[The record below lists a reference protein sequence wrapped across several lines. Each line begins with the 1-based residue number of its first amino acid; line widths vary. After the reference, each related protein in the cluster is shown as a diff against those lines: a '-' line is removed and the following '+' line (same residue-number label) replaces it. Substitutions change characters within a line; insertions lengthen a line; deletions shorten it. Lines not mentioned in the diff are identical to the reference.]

1 MSEEQNLVPPAVPA
15 DAEVPAKPA
24 RRKAPARTSRKKAE
38 VVAEAP
44 AVEVVPIVGEAAEV
58 PAAKKPAKPRA
69 KRAPRKPKAE
79 APVVVETTADLF
91 AAVDA
96 AVDVAPLAV
105 EPVPAAEPPVVEA
118 HAVPEPEAVP
128 VEVVM
133 PVEQPQPVEAEPV
146 PEVLALEPVLSD
158 ASVEQAVAADGGG
171 LEDET
176 SQSPADS
183 EEVDT
188 PAGPRR
194 KRKRRRGRGERNG
207 QGERR
212 DSKAG
217 EASSEDEAAEAF
229 PAVAETLAEV
239 EREAPSGAP
248 VDAVSDAVESSMVT
262 EGESVA
268 EAAAAE
274 PAPLTIV
281 SLGLDV
287 PPVLSADALVALRNA
302 RIVLGTADALDR
314 LAGLELNVPQQLCA
328 AESAHVDLRA
338 IGHAGSVLVVTGD
351 GAGDGPAAEL
361 LAELG
366 PAHVRVLPGVG
377 RVQAACAALGL
388 SAEIVSVVDLRRAP
402 LATLRGQL
410 RAHRLLALPIAD
422 AATPVAV
429 ARLLLD
435 SGFAGARVWVCEF
448 FSGQL
453 QARAWLAS
461 ELVELREAFDPRAVL
476 IVATGPSSGL
486 FAELPGLSDAAL
498 GEGAPDALP
507 LAVRTL
513 ALAWLQP
520 AAWENGWVISD
531 GEASLALEWARA
543 VPTARVRA
551 VGMEPSLLGMN
562 IPLAGVGDN
571 LSAVGNA
578 SPLRCREWPA
588 PEAVFIRGAAGLGDW
603 LAAAWARLA
612 PGGRLVAS
620 AEDDQARG
628 DLLAFAAQV
637 PAEAW
642 QELSLSR
649 GETVAG
655 RLRFTPSA
663 PVRLAL
669 WRKPALS

>member
-1 MSEEQNLVPPAVPA
+1 MSEEQNFEPPAVPA

-38 VVAEAP
+38 VVAEA
-44 AVEVVPIVGEAAEV
+44 VPTAEAAPVVVEAETEA

-79 APVVVETTADLF
+79 AAVVVETTADLF
-91 AAVDA
+91 AAVE
-96 AVDVAPLAV
+96 AVADVPAPAV
-105 EPVPAAEPPVVEA
+105 EPEPVAEAPVVEA
-118 HAVPEPEAVP
+118 PVIPAPIVETVTPQEQPQLIEAVP
-128 VEVVM
+128 A
-133 PVEQPQPVEAEPV
+133 PVQEPV
-146 PEVLALEPVLSD
+146 QDSAAETVDAVEDAADESD
-158 ASVEQAVAADGGG
+158 DLQPAADG
-171 LEDET
+171 EA
-176 SQSPADS
+176 ADA
-183 EEVDT
+183 

-212 DSKAG
+212 EQAG
-217 EASSEDEAAEAF
+217 EALPQGESDEPVAEVVDVPAEAVGAT
-229 PAVAETLAEV
+229 PAAM
-239 EREAPSGAP
+239 P
-248 VDAVSDAVESSMVT
+248 VDAEAVEALLAVD
-262 EGESVA
+262 G
-268 EAAAAE
+268 EAAVEPEPAVAE
-274 PAPLTIV
+274 PAPLTVV

-287 PPVLSADALVALRNA
+287 PPVLSAEALTALRNA
-302 RIVLGTADALDR
+302 RVVLGTADALDR

-328 AESAHVDLRA
+328 AESAHIDVRA
-338 IGHAGSVLVVTGD
+338 VGHAGSVLVVTGD

-410 RAHRLLALPIAD
+410 RAHRLLALPLAD
-422 AATPVAV
+422 AAAPVAV

-476 IVATGPSSGL
+476 IIATGPSNGL

-498 GEGAPDALP
+498 GEGAPAALP

-513 ALAWLQP
+513 VLAWLQP
-520 AAWENGWVISD
+520 AAWETGWAISD

-551 VGMEPSLLGMN
+551 VGMEPSLLGVS

-571 LSAVGNA
+571 LSAIGSA

-588 PEAVFIRGAAGLGDW
+588 PEAVFIRGGVGLGDW

-628 DLLAFAAQV
+628 DLLAFATEV

-642 QELSLSR
+642 QELSLSS

>member
-15 DAEVPAKPA
+15 DAEAPAKPA

-38 VVAEAP
+38 VVAEAAP
-44 AVEVVPIVGEAAEV
+44 AAEAAPVVVEAETEA

-79 APVVVETTADLF
+79 AAVVVETTADLF
-91 AAVDA
+91 AAVE
-96 AVDVAPLAV
+96 AVADVPAPAV
-105 EPVPAAEPPVVEA
+105 EPEPVAEAPVVEA
-118 HAVPEPEAVP
+118 PVIPAPIVETVTSQEQPQLIEAVP
-128 VEVVM
+128 A
-133 PVEQPQPVEAEPV
+133 PVQEPV
-146 PEVLALEPVLSD
+146 QDSAAETVDAVEDAADESD
-158 ASVEQAVAADGGG
+158 DLQPAADG
-171 LEDET
+171 EA
-176 SQSPADS
+176 ADA
-183 EEVDT
+183 

-212 DSKAG
+212 EQAG
-217 EASSEDEAAEAF
+217 EALPQGESDEPVAEVVDVPAEAVGAT
-229 PAVAETLAEV
+229 PAAM
-239 EREAPSGAP
+239 P
-248 VDAVSDAVESSMVT
+248 VDAEAVEALLAVAGEAMV
-262 EGESVA
+262 EP
-268 EAAAAE
+268 EAVVAE
-274 PAPLTIV
+274 PAPLTVV

-287 PPVLSADALVALRNA
+287 PPVLSAEALTALRNA
-302 RIVLGTADALDR
+302 RVVLGTADALDR

-328 AESAHVDLRA
+328 AESAHIDVRA
-338 IGHAGSVLVVTGD
+338 VGHTGSVLVVTGD

-410 RAHRLLALPIAD
+410 RAHRLLALPLAD
-422 AATPVAV
+422 AAAPVAV

-476 IVATGPSSGL
+476 IIATGPSNGL

-498 GEGAPDALP
+498 GEGAPAALP

-520 AAWENGWVISD
+520 AAWETGWAISD

-551 VGMEPSLLGMN
+551 VGMEPSLLGVS

-571 LSAVGNA
+571 LSAIGSA

-588 PEAVFIRGAAGLGDW
+588 PEAVFIRGGVGLGDW

-612 PGGRLVAS
+612 QGGR
-620 AEDDQARG
+620 
-628 DLLAFAAQV
+628 
-637 PAEAW
+637 
-642 QELSLSR
+642 
-649 GETVAG
+649 
-655 RLRFTPSA
+655 
-663 PVRLAL
+663 
-669 WRKPALS
+669 

>member
-1 MSEEQNLVPPAVPA
+1 MSEEQNFVPPAEPA
-15 DAEVPAKPA
+15 DAEAPAKPA
-24 RRKAPARTSRKKAE
+24 RRKAPARTSRKKAD

-44 AVEVVPIVGEAAEV
+44 AAEAAPVVAEAAEA

-69 KRAPRKPKAE
+69 KRPPRKPKAE

-96 AVDVAPLAV
+96 VVDVAPLAV
-105 EPVPAAEPPVVEA
+105 ESVSAAEPSVAEA
-118 HAVPEPEAVP
+118 PAAPEPEAVP
-128 VEVVM
+128 VEVVT
-133 PVEQPQPVEAEPV
+133 PVVPLQAVEAEPA
-146 PEVLALEPVLSD
+146 PEPVLSD
-158 ASVEQAVAADGGG
+158 APVEQSVAADGATG
-171 LEDET
+171 EDET
-176 SQSPADS
+176 SQLLAED
-183 EEVDT
+183 EEVDA

-212 DSKAG
+212 DNKAG
-217 EASSEDEAAEAF
+217 EASIEDEVGEAL

-239 EREAPSGAP
+239 EGEAPTAAP
-248 VDAVSDAVESSMVT
+248 ADAGIDAVEPSMAT
-262 EGESVA
+262 EGEPVA
-268 EAAAAE
+268 EPVAAAAE
-274 PAPLTIV
+274 LAPLTVV

-287 PPVLSADALVALRNA
+287 PPVLSSEALAALRNA
-302 RIVLGTADALDR
+302 RVVLGTADALDR

-328 AESAHVDLRA
+328 AESAHVDLRV

-351 GAGDGPAAEL
+351 GAGDGPAPEL

-435 SGFAGARVWVCEF
+435 SGFAGARVWVCEY

-520 AAWENGWVISD
+520 AAWETGWVISD

-551 VGMEPSLLGMN
+551 VGMEPSLLGMT

-571 LSAVGNA
+571 LSAIGSA

-588 PEAVFIRGAAGLGDW
+588 PEAVFIRGGVGLGDW

-620 AEDDQARG
+620 AEDDQARA

>member
-1 MSEEQNLVPPAVPA
+1 MSEEQNFEPPAVPA
-15 DAEVPAKPA
+15 DAEAPAKPA

-38 VVAEAP
+38 VVAEA
-44 AVEVVPIVGEAAEV
+44 V
-58 PAAKKPAKPRA
+58 PAAEATPVVAEAEADAPVAKKAAKPRA

-79 APVVVETTADLF
+79 AVVVVVETTADLF
-91 AAVDA
+91 AAVE
-96 AVDVAPLAV
+96 AVAD
-105 EPVPAAEPPVVEA
+105 VPAAAAEPEPVAEVPVVEA
-118 HAVPEPEAVP
+118 PAIPAS
-128 VEVVM
+128 VEVM
-133 PVEQPQPVEAEPV
+133 TPQEQPQPAEAAPAPAPVQEPV
-146 PEVLALEPVLSD
+146 QDAATETADAVEGAVDESDDLQPVAD
-158 ASVEQAVAADGGG
+158 GEAAD
-171 LEDET
+171 
-176 SQSPADS
+176 A
-183 EEVDT
+183 

-212 DSKAG
+212 EQAGETLLEGESDELAAEVADVLVEVAG
-217 EASSEDEAAEAF
+217 EAPAAMPVDVEALKALPSVDSEAAVE
-229 PAVAETLAEV
+229 PEPVAV
-239 EREAPSGAP
+239 
-248 VDAVSDAVESSMVT
+248 
-262 EGESVA
+262 
-268 EAAAAE
+268 E
-274 PAPLTIV
+274 PAPLTVV

-287 PPVLSADALVALRNA
+287 PPVLSTEALTALRNA
-302 RIVLGTADALDR
+302 RVVLGTADALDR

-328 AESAHVDLRA
+328 AESAHIDVRSV
-338 IGHAGSVLVVTGD
+338 GHAGSVLVVTGD

-388 SAEIVSVVDLRRAP
+388 SAEIVSVVDLRRTP

-410 RAHRLLALPIAD
+410 RAHRLLALPLAD
-422 AATPVAV
+422 AAAPVAV

-448 FSGQL
+448 FAGAL

-476 IVATGPSSGL
+476 IVATGSSSGL

-498 GEGAPDALP
+498 GEGAPAALP

-520 AAWENGWVISD
+520 AAWETGWAIAD

-551 VGMEPSLLGMN
+551 VGVEPSLLGMS

-571 LSAVGNA
+571 LSAIGSA

-588 PEAVFIRGAAGLGDW
+588 PEAVFIRGGVGLGDW
-603 LAAAWARLA
+603 LAAAWVRLA

-628 DLLAFAAQV
+628 ELLAFATQV

-642 QELSLSR
+642 QELSLSS

-669 WRKPALS
+669 WRKPAVS

>member
-1 MSEEQNLVPPAVPA
+1 MSEEQNLVSSAVPA
-15 DAEVPAKPA
+15 DAEAPAKPA

-38 VVAEAP
+38 VVAEAAP
-44 AVEVVPIVGEAAEV
+44 AAEAVTVVAEAAEA
-58 PAAKKPAKPRA
+58 PAAQKPAKPRA

-79 APVVVETTADLF
+79 APAVVETTADLF

-96 AVDVAPLAV
+96 VVDVVSLAV
-105 EPVPAAEPPVVEA
+105 EPVPAAELPIAEA
-118 HAVPEPEAVP
+118 HAAPEPEAVP
-128 VEVVM
+128 VEVVI
-133 PVEQPQPVEAEPV
+133 PVSAEQPQPVEAQPA
-146 PEVLALEPVLSD
+146 PEVLALEPVQSD
-158 ASVEQAVAADGGG
+158 ASVEQAIAAVGVAG
-171 LEDET
+171 EDET
-176 SQSPADS
+176 SQPLADG
-183 EEVDT
+183 EELDA
-188 PAGPRR
+188 PAGPKR

-212 DSKAG
+212 DNKAG
-217 EASSEDEAAEAF
+217 EASIEDEAGEALA
-229 PAVAETLAEV
+229 AVAKTLAEV
-239 EREAPSGAP
+239 EGEAP
-248 VDAVSDAVESSMVT
+248 VDAGFDVVESSMVT

-268 EAAAAE
+268 EAAAVE

-287 PPVLSADALVALRNA
+287 PPVLSADALAALRNA
-302 RIVLGTADALDR
+302 RVVLGTADALDR

-338 IGHAGSVLVVTGD
+338 IGHVGSVLVVTGD

-435 SGFAGARVWVCEF
+435 SGFASARVWVCEF
-448 FSGQL
+448 FSGQS

>member
-1 MSEEQNLVPPAVPA
+1 MSEEQNLIPPAPPA
-15 DAEVPAKPA
+15 DAEAPAKPA
-24 RRKAPARTSRKKAE
+24 RRKAPARTSRKKTEVMAE
-38 VVAEAP
+38 APAAEAAPVVAEA
-44 AVEVVPIVGEAAEV
+44 ADVPT
-58 PAAKKPAKPRA
+58 AKKPAKPRA

-79 APVVVETTADLF
+79 AALVVETTADLF
-91 AAVDA
+91 EAVE
-96 AVDVAPLAV
+96 AVADVA
-105 EPVPAAEPPVVEA
+105 PPVVELEP
-118 HAVPEPEAVP
+118 AVEVPVVAAPAASVP
-128 VEVVM
+128 VEVAA
-133 PVEQPQPVEAEPV
+133 PVVQP
-146 PEVLALEPVLSD
+146 PVLELES
-158 ASVEQAVAADGGG
+158 APARESAHAAEVVAGESGDVSSLADG
-171 LEDET
+171 E
-176 SQSPADS
+176 AA
-183 EEVDT
+183 DT

-194 KRKRRRGRGERNG
+194 KRKRRRGK
-207 QGERR
+207 GERR
-212 DSKAG
+212 EQTGDAFLDSESDETVAVVAAPTIEVAG
-217 EASSEDEAAEAF
+217 EAPVAVSLEVE
-229 PAVAETLAEV
+229 AVAVPPASEAELAVASETI
-239 EREAPSGAP
+239 
-248 VDAVSDAVESSMVT
+248 
-262 EGESVA
+262 
-268 EAAAAE
+268 AAE
-274 PAPLTIV
+274 PAPLTVV
-281 SLGLDV
+281 SLGLEV
-287 PPVLSADALVALRNA
+287 PPVLSSEALTALRNA
-302 RIVLGTADALDR
+302 RVVLGTADALDR

-328 AESAHVDLRA
+328 AESAHVDVRA

-422 AATPVAV
+422 AGTPVAV

-435 SGFAGARVWVCEF
+435 SGFASARVWVCEF
-448 FSGQL
+448 LSGQL

-476 IVATGPSSGL
+476 IVATGLSSGL

-520 AAWENGWVISD
+520 AAWETGWVISD

-551 VGMEPSLLGMN
+551 VGMEPSLLGMS

-571 LSAVGNA
+571 LSAIGCA

-588 PEAVFIRGAAGLGDW
+588 PEAVFIRGGAGLSDW
-603 LAAAWARLA
+603 LAATWARLA

-628 DLLAFAAQV
+628 ELLAFATQV

-669 WRKPALS
+669 WRKPVLS